1 MSKELLQN
9 DTNDTKLCGN
19 DEIDLVNFELQQTI
33 ASPIGPI
40 SNGLHDKQQSL
51 VEKANN
57 TFQELCKTLENEQT
71 KLLELEER
79 RKKLQE
85 EMLLLKAEIEEEKKS
100 FNLNIVQSVAENLS
114 ALNKSSANDDKDC
127 KQKLEMDENGKFKN
141 LYTCYEDEE
150 PLQVTARNIAAKN
163 TTEYLQE
170 ETTIQEHVQYIRSEL
185 QNVLTECISEQ
196 YDK

>member
-9 DTNDTKLCGN
+9 EANESKLCGN
-19 DEIDLVNFELQQTI
+19 DETDLVNFELQQTM
-33 ASPIGPI
+33 PMT
-40 SNGLHDKQQSL
+40 NGLYDKQQSL

-100 FNLNIVQSVAENLS
+100 FNSNIVQSVAENLS
-114 ALNKSSANDDKDC
+114 VLNKSTANDYKDC
-127 KQKLEMDENGKFKN
+127 KHKLEIDENGKLKN
-141 LYTCYEDEE
+141 LYTGSYEDDEA
-150 PLQVTARNIAAKN
+150 LQVTARNIAAEN
-163 TTEYLQE
+163 STEYLQE
-170 ETTIQEHVQYIRSEL
+170 DSTIQEHVQYIRSEL

>member
-9 DTNDTKLCGN
+9 GDESKLCGN
-19 DEIDLVNFELQQTI
+19 DETDLVNIELQQTK
-33 ASPIGPI
+33 PMT
-40 SNGLHDKQQSL
+40 NGLYDKQQSL

-100 FNLNIVQSVAENLS
+100 FNSNIVQSVAENLS
-114 ALNKSSANDDKDC
+114 VLNKSTANDYKDC
-127 KQKLEMDENGKFKN
+127 KHKLEIDENGKLKN
-141 LYTCYEDEE
+141 LYTSSYEDDET
-150 PLQVTARNIAAKN
+150 LQVTARNIAAKN
-163 TTEYLQE
+163 SSEYLQE
-170 ETTIQEHVQYIRSEL
+170 DSTIQEHVQYIRSEL